1 MVRNIKDIKG
11 FCILPFIHLSTRTD
25 GRMQICCTANSSSTN
40 QEQYVGCNR
49 KDDGSFVEL
58 HKDRPEDNWNTY
70 YMKSLRL
77 AMLKGEKP
85 PVCRKCYDE
94 EESGY
99 RSKRM
104 WENDLWEKQLD
115 YNTIVDKVNA
125 DGSMPYGIHYIDMKL
140 GNACNLA
147 CVMCNPADSS
157 LWIPDWNKL
166 KKKDISPEVDSNT
179 YWNKKEAGSYN
190 WYK

>member
-1 MVRNIKDIKG
+1 MSSCIKALAS
-11 FCILPFIHLSTRTD
+11 F
-25 GRMQICCTANSSSTN
+25 GRSV
-40 QEQYVGCNR
+40 ER

-58 HKDRPEDNWNTY
+58 HKDRPEDNWNTH

-104 WENDLWEKQLD
+104 WENDLWEKEID
-115 YNTIVDKVNA
+115 
-125 DGSMPYGIHYIDMKL
+125 GIHQVAEHDSQCNISLEYKPNGPRAYSLLPNLTSTLLAISQVGLPNLGVTLDFAHLLYANEQPAFSAALVSKSSKL
-140 GNACNLA
+140 LGTF
-147 CVMCNPADSS
+147 PS
-157 LWIPDWNKL
+157 
-166 KKKDISPEVDSNT
+166 
-179 YWNKKEAGSYN
+179 
-190 WYK
+190 